1 MNIYSYAKINLSL
14 TVNSKQKNSL
24 HEIQTYFC
32 LIDLAD
38 KIKINKNKE
47 TKDKIIFKGKFVKFI
62 NKKNNSII
70 NLLGILRRLKLISSY
85 YSVKVTKNIPVFAG
99 LGGGTSNAASILKYL
114 LKKKINKNLFNKLK
128 GDIGS
133 DIVLFFKKQGFMKNL
148 KSIIG
153 LQKKN
158 FYFVLI
164 QPKIRCSTKDIYSR
178 VKKFSR
184 KERLNKKIVNSK
196 NRFITYLSN
205 STNDLQFVVERKH
218 PSIKKLL
225 KDIKSE
231 WGCHFSRM
239 TGSGS
244 VCYGL
249 FDHKII
255 AKKALNNLKKR
266 YPKFWISLAKTV

>member
-38 KIKINKNKE
+38 KIKINKTKG
-47 TKDKIIFKGKFVKFI
+47 TKDKIIFKGKFLKFI

-70 NLLGILRRLKLISSY
+70 NLLDILRRLKLISSY

-99 LGGGTSNAASILKYL
+99 LGGGTSNAAFILKYL
-114 LKKKINKNLFNKLK
+114 LRKKINKNLFNECKS
-128 GDIGS
+128 DIGS
-133 DIVLFFKKQGFMKNL
+133 DIALFFKKQGFMKNL

-153 LQKKN
+153 LKKKN

-178 VKKFSR
+178 VKKFS
-184 KERLNKKIVNSK
+184 KKKPLDKKIINSK
-196 NRFITYLSN
+196 NRFLTYLSN

-231 WGCHFSRM
+231 RGCHFSRM

-255 AKKALNNLKKR
+255 AKKALNKLKKK

>member
-38 KIKINKNKE
+38 KIKINKTKG
-47 TKDKIIFKGKFVKFI
+47 TKDKIIFKGKFLKFI

-70 NLLGILRRLKLISSY
+70 NLLDILRRLKLISSY

-99 LGGGTSNAASILKYL
+99 LGGGTSNAAFILKYL
-114 LKKKINKNLFNKLK
+114 LRKKINKNLFNECKS
-128 GDIGS
+128 DIGS
-133 DIVLFFKKQGFMKNL
+133 DIALFFKKQGFMKNL

-178 VKKFSR
+178 VKKFS
-184 KERLNKKIVNSK
+184 KKKPLDKKIINSK
-196 NRFITYLSN
+196 NRFLTYLSN

-231 WGCHFSRM
+231 RGCHFSRM

-255 AKKALNNLKKR
+255 AKKALNKLKKK